1 MKKFIPLVVF
11 FCLLVGYYY
20 TSDMAKENGLTFKEQ
35 LELIVYTDD
44 KTVSDAAKQMKQIND
59 DYVVSL
65 NRFANEIAK
74 RDKANL
80 YVIINEGDKLDD
92 MLDTNAQKMRDFKI
106 PKVVTKEHREKLE
119 SIKNLYS
126 ASIQSMKE
134 ASDLGT
140 QMANSRYNNP
150 AFISKFILN
159 INAANMI
166 ANEANDYAN
175 SLIK

>member
-1 MKKFIPLVVF
+1 M
-11 FCLLVGYYY
+11 
-20 TSDMAKENGLTFKEQ
+20 
-35 LELIVYTDD
+35 
-44 KTVSDAAKQMKQIND
+44 
-59 DYVVSL
+59 
-65 NRFANEIAK
+65 
-74 RDKANL
+74 
-80 YVIINEGDKLDD
+80 IINEGDKLDD

-106 PKVVTKEHREKLE
+106 PKVITKEHREKLE

-150 AFISKFILN
+150 ALISKFILN

>member
-1 MKKFIPLVVF
+1 MKKFIPWVVF

-20 TSDMAKENGLTFKEQ
+20 TADMAKENDLTFKEQ
-35 LELIVYTDD
+35 LELI
-44 KTVSDAAKQMKQIND
+44 
-59 DYVVSL
+59 VSL

-74 RDKANL
+74 KDKANL

-106 PKVVTKEHREKLE
+106 PKAVTKEHREKLE

-150 AFISKFILN
+150 ALISKFILN